1 MVRVMLTPSA
11 TTASDSDA
19 RRVVPGG
26 TPRLGPGPQG
36 NLAATI
42 EAEQSSQPASSSVGV
57 VSSGPF
63 PLLPAQRLLLQAGN
77 PVRLGARA
85 LDMLVAL
92 AAKPGA
98 LVTKDELIACVWPGT
113 FVEESSLN
121 VHMAALRKA
130 LGDGRSGNRY
140 IAKIPGRG
148 CSFVAHQNRHRQ
160 LDGFQDGHSC

>member
-26 TPRLGPGPQG
+26 IPRLGPGPQG

-42 EAEQSSQPASSSVGV
+42 EAEQPSQLASSSVGA
-57 VSSGPF
+57 VSFRPF
-63 PLLPAQRLLLQAGN
+63 RLLPAQRLLLQAGN

-140 IAKIPGRG
+140 IATISGRG